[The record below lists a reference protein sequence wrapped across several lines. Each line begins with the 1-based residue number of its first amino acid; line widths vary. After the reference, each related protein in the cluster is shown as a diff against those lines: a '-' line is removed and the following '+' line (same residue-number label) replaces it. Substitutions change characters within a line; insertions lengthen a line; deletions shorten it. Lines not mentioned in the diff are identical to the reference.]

1 MINGSGM
8 WNELTI
14 ANLHIDK
21 LFDTVGECRGIG
33 IGHGRAVLSI
43 VTVPTRRIG
52 GPPILVRTEY
62 YFERAIFVA
71 GRPRPGPFSE
81 IASEQAANS
90 R

>member
-52 GPPILVRTEY
+52 APILVRTEY

>member
-33 IGHGRAVLSI
+33 TP
-43 VTVPTRRIG
+43 TVS
-52 GPPILVRTEY
+52 LYLTEG
-62 YFERAIFVA
+62 EIFPLKLFFIFCCC
-71 GRPRPGPFSE
+71 R
-81 IASEQAANS
+81 
-90 R
+90 